1 MKNCLAAMKDAK
13 KHYINTTEF
22 INKRNKRN
30 NNNQIFYSFIFTYIC
45 IYIPKEAFIYY
56 ELKMVTNNK

>member
-1 MKNCLAAMKDAK
+1 MKDAK

-22 INKRNKRN
+22 INKIN
-30 NNNQIFYSFIFTYIC
+30 NNNQIFYSYIFTYIC